1 MITFTVIGLS
11 LRAVLVQDLQ
21 IFAYSKNQEEIKIN
35 ACFQSNEDAKTLE
48 SEREKHKLQGGR

>member
-48 SEREKHKLQGGR
+48 SKREKHKLQGGR

>member
-1 MITFTVIGLS
+1 MITFTVIGRS

-21 IFAYSKNQEEIKIN
+21 IFAYSKNQEEIKIR

-48 SEREKHKLQGGR
+48 SERKKHKLQGGR